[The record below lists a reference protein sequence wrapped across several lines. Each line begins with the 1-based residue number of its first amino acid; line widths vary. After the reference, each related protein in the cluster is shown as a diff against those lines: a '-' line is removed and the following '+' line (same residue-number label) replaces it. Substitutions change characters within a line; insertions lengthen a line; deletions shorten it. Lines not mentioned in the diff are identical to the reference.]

1 MFFRAT
7 QKTLEGL
14 EWPRIVDRLREGC
27 RTPQARRLIDERV
40 PGASIESELG
50 ATEGAESL
58 AGAQRTGNFVDE
70 FAGTLVEVRTRLGET
85 SEARCLLETDG
96 MPPLSGVGDLE
107 SCFQRAVKG
116 GAMTPQQLLE
126 VCATL
131 AALRETRRF
140 VASHAERAP
149 LLIPVRRQSSY
160 ALVVLEGP
168 GKVVL
173 FRETVAALEQH
184 VFEVENFLDGAP

>member
-1 MFFRAT
+1 M
-7 QKTLEGL
+7 
-14 EWPRIVDRLREGC
+14 
-27 RTPQARRLIDERV
+27 
-40 PGASIESELG
+40 
-50 ATEGAESL
+50 
-58 AGAQRTGNFVDE
+58 
-70 FAGTLVEVRTRLGET
+70 RTRLGET

-149 LLIPVRRQSSY
+149 RLAERADPLADHADLEAEIDRCIQPGGELREDASAELELARRESRQLAAELQKRLARFLRDPDVAPHLSDDFYTVRTRRPSTACRPAQRSCS
-160 ALVVLEGP
+160 VCT
-168 GKVVL
+168 
-173 FRETVAALEQH
+173 R
-184 VFEVENFLDGAP
+184 